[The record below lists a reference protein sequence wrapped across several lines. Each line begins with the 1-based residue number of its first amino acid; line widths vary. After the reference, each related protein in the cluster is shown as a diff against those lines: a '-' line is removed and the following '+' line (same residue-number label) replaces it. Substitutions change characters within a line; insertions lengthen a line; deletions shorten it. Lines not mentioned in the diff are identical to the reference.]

1 MSAYGPLAASYDR
14 LTRDVPYGEI
24 LAFAQMLLTERGL
37 KPRSVLDLA
46 CGTGAMSLLLAKA
59 GYQVTGVDL
68 SEEMLTVAYDKA
80 VALEDNRP
88 FFVRQSMQ
96 RLRLPEPVDWVLCC
110 LDSINYLTDPAAC
123 RETFRRVYRALKPGG
138 VFLFD
143 VNTPEKLREMDGQVF
158 LDEDDDVFCVWRGSY
173 EETERICT
181 YGMDLFQRQG
191 GLWRRSQEEHRQ
203 YAYSLDEL
211 REFLQ
216 EAGFGSIRMFADR
229 RPEPPA
235 PGEQRVYWMA
245 IREETTHA

>member
-96 RLRLPEPVDWVLCC
+96 RLRLP
-110 LDSINYLTDPAAC
+110 
-123 RETFRRVYRALKPGG
+123 
-138 VFLFD
+138 
-143 VNTPEKLREMDGQVF
+143 
-158 LDEDDDVFCVWRGSY
+158 
-173 EETERICT
+173 
-181 YGMDLFQRQG
+181 
-191 GLWRRSQEEHRQ
+191 
-203 YAYSLDEL
+203 
-211 REFLQ
+211 
-216 EAGFGSIRMFADR
+216 
-229 RPEPPA
+229 
-235 PGEQRVYWMA
+235 
-245 IREETTHA
+245 

>member
-138 VFLFD
+138 VF
-143 VNTPEKLREMDGQVF
+143 R
-158 LDEDDDVFCVWRGSY
+158 VWRGSY

-216 EAGFGSIRMFADR
+216 EAGFASIRMFADR
-229 RPEPPA
+229 RPEPPV
-235 PGEQRVYWMA
+235 PVEQRVYWMA
-245 IREETTHA
+245 IR

>member
-1 MSAYGPLAASYDR
+1 M
-14 LTRDVPYGEI
+14 
-24 LAFAQMLLTERGL
+24 
-37 KPRSVLDLA
+37 A

-123 RETFRRVYRALKPGG
+123 RETFRCVYRVLKPGG

-181 YGMDLFQRQG
+181 YL
-191 GLWRRSQEEHRQ
+191 
-203 YAYSLDEL
+203 
-211 REFLQ
+211 
-216 EAGFGSIRMFADR
+216 
-229 RPEPPA
+229 
-235 PGEQRVYWMA
+235 
-245 IREETTHA
+245 

>member
-1 MSAYGPLAASYDR
+1 MRSYS
-14 LTRDVPYGEI
+14 V
-24 LAFAQMLLTERGL
+24 FAQYYDELTSNVEYPKRAEYLLELMERLGHAPGL
-37 KPRSVLDLA
+37 TLDLA

-216 EAGFGSIRMFADR
+216 EAGFASIRMFADR
-229 RPEPPA
+229 RPEPPV